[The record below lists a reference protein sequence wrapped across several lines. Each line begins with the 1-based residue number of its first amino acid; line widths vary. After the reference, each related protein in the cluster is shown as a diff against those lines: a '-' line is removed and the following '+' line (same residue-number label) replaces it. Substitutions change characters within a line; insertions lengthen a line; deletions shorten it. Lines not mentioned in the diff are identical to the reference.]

1 MFIQNPP
8 FLTQQPRPSVQLAIL
23 LTLLWAALPLGLGLP
38 AGIMLL
44 FCVLLAV
51 RFLLVQMQVGK
62 IALPVIVLLMV
73 ASVLLVW
80 QQLGTII
87 GRDGGISLLLLMIM
101 LKSYEGSS
109 RRDWQVLLL
118 AMLFFNRLQ
127 RIARPKPANRFVGV
141 ARPVGGVPVFCHVG
155 WAAGSPSLWPQF
167 KRAAADFAVDGGA
180 VCGGAA

>member
-8 FLTQQPRPSVQLAIL
+8 FLAQQPRPSVQLAIL

-62 IALPVIVLLMV
+62 ISLAVILLLMV

-80 QQLGTII
+80 QQLGTVI

-118 AMLFFNRLQ
+118 AMLFLIGSSVLLDQSPLTGTLAQVLKLGAKVQKFL
-127 RIARPKPANRFVGV
+127 
-141 ARPVGGVPVFCHVG
+141 GGG
-155 WAAGSPSLWPQF
+155 KS
-167 KRAAADFAVDGGA
+167 
-180 VCGGAA
+180 